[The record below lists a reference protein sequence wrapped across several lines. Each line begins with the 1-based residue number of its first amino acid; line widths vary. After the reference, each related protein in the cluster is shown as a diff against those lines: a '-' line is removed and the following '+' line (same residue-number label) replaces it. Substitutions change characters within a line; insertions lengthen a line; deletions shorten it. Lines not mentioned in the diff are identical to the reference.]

1 MAILRTNVLLTRLNS
16 WLHREVARRSP
27 RGSHKRARALA
38 RYAGA
43 IARKVDAQRA
53 LDNARAWAILRKR
66 WAEQV
71 ESEEV

>member
-1 MAILRTNVLLTRLNS
+1 MAKLRINVLLTRLNS

-43 IARKVDAQRA
+43 IARKVDAQMK
-53 LDNARAWAILRKR
+53 LDNARAWVMVRKR
-66 WAEQV
+66 WAE
-71 ESEEV
+71 EKED

>member
-43 IARKVDAQRA
+43 IARKVDAQRE
-53 LDNARAWAILRKR
+53 LDDKRAWVAFRKTCI
-66 WAEQV
+66 EQAK
-71 ESEEV
+71 SEEM